1 MNKPPRTPVPTAA
14 IFLWLCASVCFLQTA
29 IADSPA
35 EPPLLRGTW
44 VLNDDS
50 DEPKEAFKGK
60 MRKSR
65 YPVPQKPTN
74 NRNPSI
80 YDGAQANYWE
90 TIRGGKERKSI
101 KDLTRLGSAY
111 PLVTANSL
119 AISVVESG
127 YDFVYDDVLP
137 RLVRPNPSGR
147 IFSAKGDELVE
158 DTFGFT
164 LAYWEKQV
172 LVLETDPPSGGKI
185 VEKIKM
191 LNDDKLEYSIRV
203 KSLVLKEPVAI
214 RRIFDKSN

>member
-1 MNKPPRTPVPTAA
+1 
-14 IFLWLCASVCFLQTA
+14 
-29 IADSPA
+29 
-35 EPPLLRGTW
+35 
-44 VLNDDS
+44 
-50 DEPKEAFKGK
+50 

-65 YPVPQKPTN
+65 YPIPQKPTN

-101 KDLTRLGSAY
+101 KDLTRLGAAY

-119 AISVVESG
+119 EISVVESG

-137 RLVRPNPSGR
+137 RLVKPNPSGR

-164 LAYWEKQV
+164 LAYWEKEV

-191 LNDDKLEYSIRV
+191 LNDDKLEYSIRI

-214 RRIFDKSN
+214 RRIFDKSK